1 MLFNTYEAEFVWGKI
16 VDFVF
21 SDIFFVIVTTGYWH
35 LASTLMSMLQWF
47 YSWPDTRSSAL
58 SYTEKCAEVAVASL
72 RTAHDEW
79 VIEVLPESDW
89 TLCQKYD
96 DFLAKGRVTTWIIGR
111 LMLITHPMPVIT
123 RYSPDLHA
131 AVWAASAA
139 SKFSFVIWSVIPLP
153 IAYIN
158 MATSDHLIR

>member
-1 MLFNTYEAEFVWGKI
+1 MRQSLYEEKLLILFFRTFFLLLWQLVTGTWPRLWCPCY
-16 VDFVF
+16 
-21 SDIFFVIVTTGYWH
+21 SD
-35 LASTLMSMLQWF
+35 
-47 YSWPDTRSSAL
+47 YSWPDTRFSAL

-123 RYSPDLHA
+123 RYPPDLHA

>member
-111 LMLITHPMPVIT
+111 LMLITYTLLCSRVRRRPRQAPHACTKPPAAAAFFGWPL
-123 RYSPDLHA
+123 RPRSFPLWSDRWSPCQ
-131 AVWAASAA
+131 
-139 SKFSFVIWSVIPLP
+139 
-153 IAYIN
+153 
-158 MATSDHLIR
+158 